1 MRYTIFILSLLFPFL
16 SIVAQP
22 KHEVRAAWVTAVY
35 GLDWP
40 RTRATNPQTIRKQ
53 KEELI
58 DILDKLKAANFNT
71 ILFQTRTRGDVL
83 YPSAIEPFN
92 SILTGKPGG
101 NPGYDPLAFAV
112 EECHKRGMECHAW
125 MVPIPLGN
133 KKQSVCH
140 QADERNMRSLQ
151 VRIFPQSG
159 TSGNEGVFDE
169 TGAGSR

>member
-40 RTRATNPQTIRKQ
+40 RTRATTPQTIRKQ

-92 SILTGKPGG
+92 SRLELRLLVSTNKCPIRIL
-101 NPGYDPLAFAV
+101 
-112 EECHKRGMECHAW
+112 
-125 MVPIPLGN
+125 VPISSRENRWGY
-133 KKQSVCH
+133 
-140 QADERNMRSLQ
+140 R
-151 VRIFPQSG
+151 
-159 TSGNEGVFDE
+159 
-169 TGAGSR
+169 AGCSPI

>member
-40 RTRATNPQTIRKQ
+40 RTRATTPQTIRKQ

-71 ILFQTRTRGDVL
+71 ILFQTRTRERCII
-83 YPSAIEPFN
+83 SF
-92 SILTGKPGG
+92 G
-101 NPGYDPLAFAV
+101 NRTFQFDPDR
-112 EECHKRGMECHAW
+112 KDRR
-125 MVPIPLGN
+125 
-133 KKQSVCH
+133 K
-140 QADERNMRSLQ
+140 
-151 VRIFPQSG
+151 SG
-159 TSGNEGVFDE
+159 I
-169 TGAGSR
+169 

>member
-1 MRYTIFILSLLFPFL
+1 MHYTIFILSLLYPFL

-71 ILFQTRTRGDVL
+71 VLFQTRTRGDVL

-101 NPGYDPLAFAV
+101 KDVYKRQILIWLLGFSPIWIIIAACVGGFLWGKFRKV
-112 EECHKRGMECHAW
+112 E
-125 MVPIPLGN
+125 
-133 KKQSVCH
+133 S
-140 QADERNMRSLQ
+140 
-151 VRIFPQSG
+151 
-159 TSGNEGVFDE
+159 
-169 TGAGSR
+169 

>member
-40 RTRATNPQTIRKQ
+40 RTRATTPQTIRKQ

-71 ILFQTRTRGDVL
+71 VLFQTRTRQDV
-83 YPSAIEPFN
+83 IPF
-92 SILTGKPGG
+92 L
-101 NPGYDPLAFAV
+101 
-112 EECHKRGMECHAW
+112 
-125 MVPIPLGN
+125 
-133 KKQSVCH
+133 
-140 QADERNMRSLQ
+140 
-151 VRIFPQSG
+151 SG
-159 TSGNEGVFDE
+159 TF
-169 TGAGSR
+169 